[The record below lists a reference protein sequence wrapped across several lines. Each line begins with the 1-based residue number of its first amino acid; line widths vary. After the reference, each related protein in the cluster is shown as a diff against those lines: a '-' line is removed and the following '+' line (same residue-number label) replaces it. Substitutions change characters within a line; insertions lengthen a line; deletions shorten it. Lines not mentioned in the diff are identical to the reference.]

1 VKVIGAKIGWPQY
14 VEWEKKMYSLYSKV
28 KSWWVYLSVIIQHL
42 KNERIYVITRPNL
55 SFDKSWS
62 MEKLKLP
69 RWKITCNSRLFSIF
83 WNMRSQWLTLRTCK
97 DYLSFLSW
105 QNIEKTLEWF
115 QQARNGKLY
124 TQCDLG
130 LQHGMLLKA
139 FALFCWIAMR

>member
-1 VKVIGAKIGWPQY
+1 VKVIGAKIGWLQY
-14 VEWEKKMYSLYSKV
+14 VEWEKEMYSLYSKA
-28 KSWWVYLSVIIQHL
+28 KSWWVYLSVVIQHL

-69 RWKITCNSRLFSIF
+69 RWKITCNSILFSIF

-115 QQARNGKLY
+115 QCARNGKLH
-124 TQCDLG
+124 TQCALG
-130 LQHGMLLKA
+130 LQHGMLLKPLV
-139 FALFCWIAMR
+139 LFCWVTMR